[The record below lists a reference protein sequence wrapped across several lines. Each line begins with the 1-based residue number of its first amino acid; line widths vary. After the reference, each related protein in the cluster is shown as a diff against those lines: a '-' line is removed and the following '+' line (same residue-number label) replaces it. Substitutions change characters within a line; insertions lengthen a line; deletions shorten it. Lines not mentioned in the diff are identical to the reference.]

1 MRITILTIIMTLT
14 CSTASADKYSRA
26 WKKVDKLIESDL
38 PESAAKEINAIWD
51 MSVKDNNSRQMLKS
65 LVYLTR
71 VRQTS
76 GEKPVTE
83 GIELFQSLLPKL
95 RVQEHKALCHAFIA
109 KGYIRYKENNR
120 FRLENQ
126 APSDIPNPPIEM
138 WTLKM
143 ITDTICYHLNQSILL
158 AGDVASGYYE
168 EFFPGGNKDGLK
180 LRPQLADMLM
190 DDAMSVMTRVR
201 LIKSKRTFL
210 DDERLYGNAN
220 GFLQA
225 VRDLKPDDPDLWQ
238 FYVLKLLTQNN
249 MSSKPSIRTTIDLRR
264 MRLLAEYLDQN
275 SPEWNRNY
283 DRWLQGCIDMASGY
297 EKKVKFSTLFYSLAA
312 SELDRHISDFEDDP
326 EKMSQMR
333 RNEHDI
339 CVAAQRKWPKSEG
352 AFECMRIR
360 RGMERPGLTMTRE
373 GDFTVGER
381 NLAMLTY
388 RNINTAYFKVVE
400 VPSQYTGKSNEEL
413 IPDLN
418 RATAVAEWSMRL
430 EEHHDWLDHYVMV
443 DIPPVMQGCYYL
455 MASTGPYFNST
466 DNIAFAYMECN
477 GLGLAQTV
485 AGNGAFSG
493 IVVNLKTG
501 EPVGSCRYTV
511 WQVNYRNEL
520 VKVATRGFS
529 ADDGFISIEGLENA
543 NYRIEL
549 EQGANRGNSTFYA
562 PWSGDIPDRNTL
574 RLFTDRYTYLP
585 GDSVQFT
592 GIEYFSDG
600 YNRGRVQ
607 NQRTIDVMF
616 RDINWKVIER
626 VTLTTDSMGVIKGSF
641 RIPENVV
648 PGRATLSATGRD
660 DACNCSKAIN
670 IETFRQPKF
679 EVKLDNLTETPHYN
693 STIRI
698 NGHAES
704 LTGVPVDGAKVIW
717 NACISAYSV
726 HPFSVRDGDGGV
738 RIGNGETKTGS
749 DGGFVI
755 DLTVPDGMLISD
767 DCLVT
772 VFAQVTDLNGETHD
786 RNLTFNVGVRNN
798 ITVDSRIISNA
809 NGMGLD
815 MDVWLLSGNAV
826 NGNVHVNVSR
836 LLMEPRLLPLPFS
849 VSGKRM
855 ISELTRITDNQNLRE
870 RFKRYGFDFGTEP
883 AVNRT
888 VLDTDIKVT
897 SDAGGHV
904 SLEGL
909 ESGIYR
915 ITATSGEADEYEEIK
930 VLVRDDDYNL
940 VPQNEYLWCDGYGSG
955 ELKAEVGDTVKLRV
969 SSCLPGAVIHYFV
982 ENRFGT
988 CGYGSIRT
996 NGKQQTISIPV
1007 TDEMKGMFAVD
1018 LGLAYQGYTE
1028 NKSVV
1033 YTVQDRSKQLDV
1045 ELVTFRDMLEPDSRE
1060 EWKLRVT
1067 DAKGNPVVAAIMMDM
1082 FDSALDRYGHN
1093 IWFFMPWSR
1102 VYVGTDNLFQSRY
1115 RYFSLYQPWIKAET
1129 GLVYKGKIAITG
1141 TLMDPFNYYPSHMF
1155 EGVGM
1160 TVIDE
1165 ALQGRVA
1172 GLDIVFDS
1180 GDLGARSNM
1189 KFRGVGAEMS
1199 QAGVMMTGADDGL
1212 EESIPD
1218 EVVTDGD
1225 YAPVTLRTDMNP
1237 TGLFEYL
1244 VTDKDGYATVRFDAP
1259 QLLTRWNLQGF
1270 AFTDSLLTGS
1280 FRETVTTR
1288 KQIMVEPSA
1297 PRFLRQGDRM
1307 EFTFK
1312 VSNLT
1317 DKDVKAKLSLT
1328 FTDAL
1333 TGKTLKLIEGLGSK
1347 TVTVPA
1353 NGSLGSGFTV
1363 NVPAGLTAV
1372 TYRITAQT
1380 TGHSDGMQETI
1391 PVLSNRTQVVQAQ
1404 PLFNNGQEMRK
1415 FVFGELAGLRSNT
1428 IADEQLVLE
1437 YSASPIWY
1445 AVQALPSLII
1455 LDDPSNLRLFHRYL
1469 GASISDNLSSR
1480 YPAIRDMLDE
1490 WSNLPASE
1498 WETQLERNE
1507 KLTGTLMEETPW
1519 LCNSVNE
1526 QVRLRWL
1533 AKSLGTADMKT
1544 VMQEALNRLLASQLP
1559 DGGWPWIEGSPSNI
1573 GITREIIQGFG
1584 LLIENG
1590 VVEPS
1595 EEIVRAVEKG
1605 LNYIDSYIYDICYNF
1620 ENRSRFIGYS
1630 ELDYLITRSYFQQ
1643 YKFIGNTRES
1653 YRYFLDLAQEAD
1665 THNMPLNFR
1674 AQLALLMS
1682 RLGKN
1687 DKAKE
1692 IAASLVERSL
1702 YSDEMGRY
1710 WRDNAAGV
1718 LRSEAPV
1725 ENQSLIIRVL
1735 LATGF
1740 RTQAVEAARWLLKQR
1755 QTTSWGSSPSTAA
1768 AVVALMATGG
1778 DAQLE
1783 SDPDITIYVGKEAV
1797 KASDSKATGGYTT
1810 HTWQGP
1816 IGRDKADIT
1825 VESKTPGISWGA
1837 VYRIFTEEMEKVESN
1852 GSGMTLKRTIWRV
1865 VHGDTGDR
1873 LEQVDRNTRLRTGD
1887 VLRVQFDIS
1896 TDRNLEYVQLSDMR
1910 AATVE
1915 PVSTAAGYRYNWRD
1929 DIGYYDATGYT
1940 RNVFYI
1946 ERLSKGS
1953 YRLEYEVKV
1962 QKPGRFNAGI
1972 AVIQCLYAPQF
1983 RATTTSATLTVAE

>member
-1 MRITILTIIMTLT
+1 
-14 CSTASADKYSRA
+14 
-26 WKKVDKLIESDL
+26 
-38 PESAAKEINAIWD
+38 
-51 MSVKDNNSRQMLKS
+51 
-65 LVYLTR
+65 
-71 VRQTS
+71 
-76 GEKPVTE
+76 
-83 GIELFQSLLPKL
+83 
-95 RVQEHKALCHAFIA
+95 
-109 KGYIRYKENNR
+109 
-120 FRLENQ
+120 
-126 APSDIPNPPIEM
+126 
-138 WTLKM
+138 
-143 ITDTICYHLNQSILL
+143 
-158 AGDVASGYYE
+158 
-168 EFFPGGNKDGLK
+168 
-180 LRPQLADMLM
+180 
-190 DDAMSVMTRVR
+190 
-201 LIKSKRTFL
+201 
-210 DDERLYGNAN
+210 
-220 GFLQA
+220 
-225 VRDLKPDDPDLWQ
+225 
-238 FYVLKLLTQNN
+238 
-249 MSSKPSIRTTIDLRR
+249 

-275 SPEWNRNY
+275 SQGWNGNY
-283 DRWLQGCIDMASGY
+283 DKWLQGCLDKAADY

-312 SELDRHISDFEDDP
+312 SQIESHKSDFEDNP
-326 EKMSQMR
+326 EKLASMSR
-333 RNEHDI
+333 TEHDI
-339 CVAAQRKWPKSEG
+339 CIAAQKKWPKSEG
-352 AFECMRIR
+352 AFECMKIR
-360 RGMERPGLTMTRE
+360 RGMERPALALSRD

-381 NLAMLTY
+381 NIAMLTY

-400 VPSQYTGKSNEEL
+400 VPSQITNRSNEDL

-418 RATAVAEWSMRL
+418 RSSAVAEWSMRL
-430 EEHHDWLDHYVMV
+430 EDRYDWLDHYAMV

-455 MASTGPYFNST
+455 MASTGPYFSAE
-466 DNIAFAYMECN
+466 DNITFAYIECN

-485 AGNGAFSG
+485 AGNGTMSG

-501 EPVGSCRYTV
+501 EPVGSCRYTI
-511 WQVNYRNEL
+511 WQINYRNEL
-520 VKVATRGFS
+520 IKVATRGMS
-529 ADDGFISIEGLENA
+529 ADDGFISIQGLEAA

-549 EQGANRGNSTFYA
+549 EQGANRGNSTFFV
-562 PWSGDIPDRNTL
+562 PWSSDMPDRNTL
-574 RLFTDRYTYLP
+574 RMYTDRYTYLP

-592 GIEYFSDG
+592 AIEYFSDG

-607 NQRTIDVMF
+607 KGHVVDVIL
-616 RDINWKVIER
+616 RDINWKQIER
-626 VTLTTDSMGVIKGSF
+626 VTLTTDSMGVITGSF

-648 PGRATLSATGRD
+648 PGRCTLMATGLE
-660 DACNCSKAIN
+660 DACSCSKAIN
-670 IETFRQPKF
+670 IESFRQPKF
-679 EVKLDNLTETPHYN
+679 EVKLDNLTETPHFN
-693 STIRI
+693 RTIQI
-698 NGHAES
+698 TGHAVS
-704 LTGVPVDGAKVIW
+704 LTGVPVDGARVVW
-717 NACISAYSV
+717 NAGIPAYSV

-749 DGGFVI
+749 DGLFVI
-755 DLTVPDGMLISD
+755 DFTVTDGMLIRD
-767 DCLVT
+767 DCQVT

-786 RNLTFNVGVRNN
+786 RNLTFNVGRSNS
-798 ITVDSRIISNA
+798 ISVDSRIINDAS
-809 NGMGLD
+809 GMGLD
-815 MDVWLLSGNAV
+815 MDVWLRSGSTV
-826 NGNVHVNVSR
+826 NGEVHVNVSR

-849 VSGKRM
+849 VSGNRM
-855 ISELTRITDNQNLRE
+855 AAELARITDNQNLRD
-870 RFKRYGFDFGTEP
+870 RFKRYEFDFGTEP
-883 AVNRT
+883 AVSRA
-888 VLDTDIKVT
+888 VFDSDVKVT

-915 ITATSGEADEYEEIK
+915 ITATSGEADEFEEIK
-930 VLVRDDDYNL
+930 VLVKSDDDTL
-940 VPQNEYLWCDGYGSG
+940 VPQNEYLWCEGYES
-955 ELKAEVGDTVKLRV
+955 EDLQAEVGDTVKLRV

-1045 ELVTFRDMLEPDSRE
+1045 ELVTFRDMLEPDSKE

-1067 DAKGNPVVAAIMMDM
+1067 DMKGNPVVAAIMMDM
-1082 FDSALDRYGHN
+1082 FDSALDRYGRN
-1093 IWFFMPWSR
+1093 NWIFMPWSQ
-1102 VYVGTDNLFQSRY
+1102 VYVGTDNLFQSNRY
-1115 RYFSLYQPWIKAET
+1115 RYFSSYMPWIKSET
-1129 GLVYKGKIAITG
+1129 ALVYKGKMAVTG
-1141 TLMDPFNYYPSHMF
+1141 NLIDPFNYYPTSMF
-1155 EGVGM
+1155 EGLGITIV
-1160 TVIDE
+1160 DE

-1180 GDLGARSNM
+1180 GELGARSNM
-1189 KFRGVGAEMS
+1189 KLRGVGAEMS

-1212 EESIPD
+1212 EESILD

-1312 VSNLT
+1312 VSNMT
-1317 DKDVKAKLSLT
+1317 DQDVKAKLTLT
-1328 FTDAL
+1328 FTDAM
-1333 TGKTLKLIEGLGSK
+1333 TGKALKLIEGLGSK

-1353 NGSLGSGFTV
+1353 NASIGFGFTV
-1363 NVPAGLTAV
+1363 NVPAGLSAV

-1404 PLFNNGQEMRK
+1404 PLFNNGQENRK

-1445 AVQALPSLII
+1445 AVQALPSLIA
-1455 LDDPSNLRLFHRYL
+1455 LDDPSNLRLFHRFM

-1480 YPAIRDMLDE
+1480 YPAVRKMLDE
-1490 WSNLPASE
+1490 WKELPASE

-1526 QVRLRWL
+1526 KSRLRWL
-1533 AKSLGTADMKT
+1533 ARSLGSDNMKSA
-1544 VMQEALNRLLASQLP
+1544 MQSALKRLLASQLP
-1559 DGGWPWIEGSPSNI
+1559 DGGWPWIDGFQASI
-1573 GITREIIQGFG
+1573 GITREIVQGFG

-1590 VVEPS
+1590 VIEPTP
-1595 EEIVRAVEKG
+1595 EIVRAIGTG
-1605 LNYIDSYIYDICYNF
+1605 LNFIDSYIYDHSYNV
-1620 ENRSRFIGYS
+1620 EYRPKELGYS
-1630 ELDYLITRSYFQQ
+1630 ELEYLITRSYFPQ
-1643 YKFIGNTRES
+1643 YDFVGKTHDS
-1653 YRYFLDLAQEAD
+1653 YSYFLDLAQKAD
-1665 THNMPLNFR
+1665 THNMSLNFR
-1674 AQLALLMS
+1674 SQLALLMS
-1682 RLGKN
+1682 RLGKAA
-1687 DKAKE
+1687 KAKE

-1710 WRDNAAGV
+1710 WRDNGGGV
-1718 LRSEAPV
+1718 LLSEAPV
-1725 ENQSLIIRVL
+1725 ENQSLIIRML
-1735 LATGF
+1735 LATGY
-1740 RTQAVEAARWLLKQR
+1740 RTEAVEAARWLLKQR
-1755 QTTSWGSSPSTAA
+1755 QTTSWNSSPATAA

-1778 DAQLE
+1778 DVQLE

-1810 HTWQGP
+1810 YTWQGP

-1837 VYRIFTEEMEKVESN
+1837 VYRIFTEEMDKVEAN

-1873 LEQVDRNTRLRTGD
+1873 LEQVDKNTKLRTGD
-1887 VLRVQFDIS
+1887 VLRVQFDLS
-1896 TDRNLEYVQLSDMR
+1896 TDRNLEYVQLVDMR

-1915 PVSTAAGYRYNWRD
+1915 PLSTAAGYRYNWRD
-1929 DIGYYDATGYT
+1929 DIGYYDAPGNT

-1946 ERLSKGS
+1946 DRLSKGS

-1983 RATTTSATLTVAE
+1983 RATTTSETLWVTE

>member
-1 MRITILTIIMTLT
+1 MRITFLTIIMTLT

-65 LVYLTR
+65 VVYLTR

-76 GEKPVTE
+76 SENSVLE
-83 GIELFQSLLPKL
+83 GIELFQSILPKL
-95 RVQEHKALCHAFIA
+95 RVQEHQALCHAFIA
-109 KGYIRYKENNR
+109 KGYIRYKDNNR
-120 FRLENQ
+120 YRLENQ
-126 APSDIPNPPIEM
+126 TPSDIPNPPIEM

-143 ITDTICYHLNQSILL
+143 ITDTICYHLNLSIML

-201 LIKSKRTFL
+201 LIKSKRAFL
-210 DDERLYGNAN
+210 DDERLYGNAA
-220 GFLQA
+220 GFVQA
-225 VRDLKPDDPDLWQ
+225 ARDLGPDDPDLWQ
-238 FYVLKLLTQNN
+238 FYVLKRLTQNN
-249 MSSKPSIRTTIDLRR
+249 MGSKPSIRTTIDLRR

-275 SPEWNRNY
+275 SQGWNGNY
-283 DRWLQGCIDMASGY
+283 DKWLQGCLDKAADY

-312 SELDRHISDFEDDP
+312 SQIESHKSDFEDNP
-326 EKMSQMR
+326 EKLASMSR
-333 RNEHDI
+333 TEHDI
-339 CVAAQRKWPKSEG
+339 CIAAQKKWPKSEG
-352 AFECMRIR
+352 AFECMKIR
-360 RGMERPGLTMTRE
+360 RGMERPALALSRD

-381 NLAMLTY
+381 NIAMLTY

-400 VPSQYTGKSNEEL
+400 VPSQITNRSNEDL

-418 RATAVAEWSMRL
+418 RSSAVAEWSMRL
-430 EEHHDWLDHYVMV
+430 EDRYDWLDHYAMV

-455 MASTGPYFNST
+455 MASTGPYFSAE
-466 DNIAFAYMECN
+466 DNITFAYIECN

-485 AGNGAFSG
+485 AGNGTMSG

-501 EPVGSCRYTV
+501 EPVGSCRYTI
-511 WQVNYRNEL
+511 WQINYRNEL
-520 VKVATRGFS
+520 IKVATRGMS
-529 ADDGFISIEGLENA
+529 ADDGFISIQGLEAA

-549 EQGANRGNSTFYA
+549 EQGANRGNSTFFV
-562 PWSGDIPDRNTL
+562 PWSSDMPDRNTL
-574 RLFTDRYTYLP
+574 RMYTDRYTYLP

-592 GIEYFSDG
+592 AIEYFSDG

-607 NQRTIDVMF
+607 KGHVVDVIL
-616 RDINWKVIER
+616 RDINWKQIER
-626 VTLTTDSMGVIKGSF
+626 VTLTTDSMGVITGSF

-648 PGRATLSATGRD
+648 PGRCTLMATGLE
-660 DACNCSKAIN
+660 DACSCSKAIN
-670 IETFRQPKF
+670 IESFRQPKF
-679 EVKLDNLTETPHYN
+679 EVKLDNLTETPHFN
-693 STIRI
+693 RTIQI
-698 NGHAES
+698 TGHAVS
-704 LTGVPVDGAKVIW
+704 LTGVPVDGARVVW
-717 NACISAYSV
+717 NAGIPAYSV

-749 DGGFVI
+749 DGLFVI
-755 DLTVPDGMLISD
+755 DFTVPDGMLIRD
-767 DCLVT
+767 DCQVT

-786 RNLTFNVGVRNN
+786 RNLTFNVGRSNS
-798 ITVDSRIISNA
+798 ISVDSRIINDAS
-809 NGMGLD
+809 GMGLD
-815 MDVWLLSGNAV
+815 MDVWLRSGSTV
-826 NGNVHVNVSR
+826 NGEVHVNVSR

-849 VSGKRM
+849 VSGNRM
-855 ISELTRITDNQNLRE
+855 AAELARITDNQNLRE
-870 RFKRYGFDFGTEP
+870 RFKRYEFDFGTEP
-883 AVNRT
+883 AVSRA
-888 VLDTDIKVT
+888 VFDSDVKVT

-915 ITATSGEADEYEEIK
+915 ITATSHYSDEYQEIK
-930 VLVRDDDYNL
+930 VLVKSNDNRF
-940 VPQNEYLWCDGYGSG
+940 VAQSEYLWCDGDGSG
-955 ELKAEVGDTVKLRV
+955 ELKAEVGDTVRLRV

-1007 TDEMKGMFAVD
+1007 TDEMKGMFAVE

-1028 NKSVV
+1028 NKYVV
-1033 YTVQDRSKQLDV
+1033 YTVQDRTKQLDV
-1045 ELVTFRDMLEPDSRE
+1045 ELVTFRDMLEPDSPE
-1060 EWKLRVT
+1060 EWTLRVT
-1067 DAKGNPVVAAIMMDM
+1067 DKKGNPVVAAIMMDM
-1082 FDSALDRYGHN
+1082 YDSALDRYGHN
-1093 IWFFMPWSR
+1093 NWIFMPWSQ
-1102 VYVGTDNLFQSRY
+1102 VYVGTDNLFQRNIY
-1115 RYFSLYQPWIKAET
+1115 RYFSTYQPWIKT
-1129 GLVYKGKIAITG
+1129 DTQLVYKGKIAVTG
-1141 TLMDPFNYYPSHMF
+1141 TLIDPFNYYPTSLF
-1155 EGVGM
+1155 EGLGM
-1160 TVIDE
+1160 TTVDE

-1180 GDLGARSNM
+1180 GDLGARSNVTARTA
-1189 KFRGVGAEMS
+1189 K
-1199 QAGVMMTGADDGL
+1199 VMMAGQDDGQ
-1212 EESIPD
+1212 EESISDIVNAD
-1218 EVVTDGD
+1218 ED

-1237 TGLFEYL
+1237 TGLFEYA
-1244 VTDKDGYATVRFDAP
+1244 VTDNDGYATFRFDAP

-1270 AFTDSLLTGS
+1270 AFTDSLETGS
-1280 FRETVTTR
+1280 FRETVITR

-1307 EFTFK
+1307 EFTVK
-1312 VSNLT
+1312 VSNMT
-1317 DKDVKAKLSLT
+1317 DKDVKAKLTLA
-1328 FTDAL
+1328 FTDAM
-1333 TGKTLKLIEGLGSK
+1333 TGKALKLIEGLGSK
-1347 TVTVPA
+1347 TITVPA
-1353 NGSLGSGFTV
+1353 NGSIGAGFTV
-1363 NVPAGLTAV
+1363 NVPAGLSAV
-1372 TYRITAQT
+1372 TYCITART

-1391 PVLSNRTQVVQAQ
+1391 PVLSNRTQVVQAV
-1404 PLFNNGQEMRK
+1404 PLFNNGEEKRK

-1445 AVQALPSLII
+1445 AVQALPSLIA
-1455 LDDPSNLRLFHRYL
+1455 LDDPSNLRLFHRFM

-1480 YPAIRDMLDE
+1480 YPAVRKMLDE
-1490 WSNLPASE
+1490 WKELPASE

-1519 LCNSVNE
+1519 LCNSNNE
-1526 QVRLRWL
+1526 RSRLRWL
-1533 AKSLGTADMKT
+1533 ARSLGTADMKA
-1544 VMQEALNRLLASQLP
+1544 VMQSALKRLLASQLP
-1559 DGGWPWIEGSPSNI
+1559 DGGWPWIDGFQASI
-1573 GITREIIQGFG
+1573 GITREIVQGFG

-1590 VVEPS
+1590 VIEPTP
-1595 EEIVRAVEKG
+1595 EINRAITRG
-1605 LNYIDSYIYDICYNF
+1605 LNFIDSYIYNHSYNV
-1620 ENRSRFIGYS
+1620 EYRPKELGYS
-1630 ELDYLITRSYFQQ
+1630 ELEYLITRSYFPQ
-1643 YKFIGNTRES
+1643 YDFVGKTHDS
-1653 YRYFLDLAQEAD
+1653 YSYFLDLAQKAD
-1665 THNMPLNFR
+1665 THNMSLNFR

-1682 RLGKN
+1682 RLGKAA
-1687 DKAKE
+1687 KAKE

-1710 WRDNAAGV
+1710 WRDNAGGV
-1718 LRSEAPV
+1718 LLSEAPV
-1725 ENQSLIIRVL
+1725 ENQSLIIRML
-1735 LATGF
+1735 LATGY
-1740 RTQAVEAARWLLKQR
+1740 RTEAVEAARWLLKQR
-1755 QTTSWGSSPSTAA
+1755 QTTSWNSSPATAA

-1778 DAQLE
+1778 DVQLE

-1810 HTWQGP
+1810 YTWQGP

-1837 VYRIFTEEMEKVESN
+1837 VYRIFTEEMDKVEAN

-1873 LEQVDRNTRLRTGD
+1873 LEQVDKNTKLRTGD
-1887 VLRVQFDIS
+1887 VLRVQFDLS
-1896 TDRNLEYVQLSDMR
+1896 TDRNLEYVQLVDMR

-1915 PVSTAAGYRYNWRD
+1915 PLSTAAGYRYNWRD
-1929 DIGYYDATGYT
+1929 DIGYYDAPGNT

-1946 ERLSKGS
+1946 DRLSKGS

-1983 RATTTSATLTVAE
+1983 RATTTSETLWVTE